1 MTFYPKRDCG
11 ERFRIDA
18 VHPGD
23 GPDTIIDYINDSEV
37 ARETAKGVAQRHDV
51 VKVVVIDRQTGG
63 ESRILKMEENDA

>member
-23 GPDTIIDYINDSEV
+23 GPDTIIDYINDPKEAVES
-37 ARETAKGVAQRHDV
+37 AMGVSKRQDV
-51 VKVVVIDRQTGG
+51 VKVIVIDRETGDQA
-63 ESRILKMEENDA
+63 EIQDMSWVK